1 MIIEEDFEGSFLG
14 EGGEVDGGRGGD
26 EFEMAG
32 NGGASN
38 TGEGAAEDEFEG
50 GSFDIG
56 AGEVVA
62 QVVENGASDIGGEGP
77 LFVAC
82 ADGSLLEGKDQPRL
96 VETSRGSPWDGHQ
109 GQGFEDGFFSG
120 HQDFLLR

>member
-1 MIIEEDFEGSFLG
+1 MIEEDFEGSFLG

-32 NGGASN
+32 NGGAPNAS
-38 TGEGAAEDEFEG
+38 EGAAKDKFEG
-50 GSFDIG
+50 GSLDMG

-62 QVVENGASDIGGEGP
+62 QVVENRASDIGGEGP

-82 ADGSLLEGKDQPRL
+82 ADGSLLEGEDQPRL

-120 HQDFLLR
+120 HRDFLLR

>member
-1 MIIEEDFEGSFLG
+1 MIEEDFEGGFLG
-14 EGGEVDGGRGGD
+14 EGGEVDGGRRGD

-82 ADGSLLEGKDQPRL
+82 ADGGLLEGEDQPCL
-96 VETSRGSPWDGHQ
+96 VETSRGSPWDRHQ
-109 GQGFEDGFFSG
+109 GQGFEDGCFSG
-120 HQDFLLR
+120 HRDFLLR